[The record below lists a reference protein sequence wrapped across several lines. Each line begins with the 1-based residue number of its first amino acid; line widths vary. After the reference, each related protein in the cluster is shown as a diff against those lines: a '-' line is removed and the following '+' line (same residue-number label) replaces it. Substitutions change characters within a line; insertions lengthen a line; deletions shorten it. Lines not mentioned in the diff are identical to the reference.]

1 METIRKK
8 ADMVVHMVQNEN
20 LGIKEAIKFQF
31 LIGSLKTKQRLFIG
45 IKESPHQRANPYKN
59 QH

>member
-1 METIRKK
+1 MLQ
-8 ADMVVHMVQNEN
+8 MVQNEN

-31 LIGSLKTKQRLFIG
+31 LIGSLKTKQRVFIG
-45 IKESPHQRANPYKN
+45 IKESPRQRANPYKN